1 MTAPLLDVVRQQHA
15 AIDWLMAKVVSLDPT
30 FMPTTSPIW
39 PAAEAGFA
47 IIDPNVTH
55 PDDDREAVTR
65 FLAPGEG
72 EVLSK
77 HNRDGALAAAKRW
90 VKGETSRDAAAML
103 IERADLFDTIASE
116 VWLRSEDKRWTFSG
130 EIPEDPIIP
139 EHPQVAGV
147 SIVDA
152 KPERPGFPV
161 TPGRYRM
168 RGGAIAIVTD
178 IFENEA
184 FYPVLGHDE
193 DSPSRGITWQ
203 LNGAFDHQL
212 PNHRLDLVERL
223 PEFVEAVAV
232 EAPAAK
238 LVIEAGRSYT
248 TRDGRVATMME
259 HKPKRTSLHPWH
271 GTVLGTE
278 GVWTWSNDGKFDVEL
293 SEHPLDMVDTHPK
306 EQ

>member
-139 EHPQVAGV
+139 ENPQVAGV

-168 RGGAIAIVTD
+168 RNGAIAVVNRIITD
-178 IFENEA
+178 R
-184 FYPVLGHDE
+184 PVPWPAVGTIGDYFNHE
-193 DSPSRGITWQ
+193 TWN
-203 LNGAFDHQL
+203 LDGKYDRV
-212 PNHRLDLVERL
+212 PVGKDLVERL

-259 HKPKRTSLHPWH
+259 HNPKRTSLYPWH

-278 GVWTWSNDGKFDVEL
+278 GVWTWSNEGKFDVEL
-293 SEHPLDMVDTHPK
+293 SEHPLDLVDTHPK